1 MTPRRRCL
9 VLLGTTLALTSACQ
23 RDKTEPAGDTGAVAS
38 APSNAKASPGATAAA
53 KKPATTQGPLGN
65 PTAVGPALEVIPGR
79 GIGPIR
85 FGATFATVER
95 HMENPCDVRTET
107 QCIYTK
113 QAVEFTMKDGV
124 VDGIQVHRRD
134 RVAGKT
140 PGGEPLYY
148 GSYFGGLPPK
158 IVLGIHKHVAVEEL
172 RPAEK
177 VEALDPPNEH
187 GTVERHHYP
196 GLVLDYDRLPNG
208 NTVLAGF
215 RILKDPKAESPALA
229 QTGAAAEGN
238 APAAKP

>member
-1 MTPRRRCL
+1 MTSRRCSL
-9 VLLGTTLALTSACQ
+9 VLLGTALALTSACQ
-23 RDKTEPAGDTGAVAS
+23 RDKGESTSSSAAATAPENPTTPPA
-38 APSNAKASPGATAAA
+38 ATAAA
-53 KKPATTQGPLGN
+53 EKPSRTQGPLGN
-65 PTAVGPALEVIPGR
+65 PTAVGPALEVVPGR

-95 HMENPCDVRTET
+95 HMDNPCDLRTET

-113 QAVEFTMKDGV
+113 QAVEFTMKEGV

-134 RVAGKT
+134 RVAGKD
-140 PGGEPLYY
+140 PNGETLYY

-158 IVLGIHKHVAVEEL
+158 VVLGVHKHIAVSEL
-172 RPAEK
+172 RPADRIEK
-177 VEALDPPNEH
+177 LDPPSEH

-215 RILKDPKAESPALA
+215 RILNDPKAESPALPEK
-229 QTGAAAEGN
+229 GAPQDA
-238 APAAKP
+238 AAKP